1 MEVGGEEHAGRRQ
14 SEANGAESETF
25 LFTEIIR
32 HGSGSSAADDA
43 PDEGAPGGPSC
54 ARRGRVPMRCSGS
67 GPNQAGVDTC
77 AVDRPDAVG
86 RAWWAWADR
95 PGGRQVAHLTD
106 LRLGSRPQ
114 EIVAI
119 DARALRGR

>member
-54 ARRGRVPMRCSGS
+54 ACRVNMEELAQI
-67 GPNQAGVDTC
+67 PNGAAGHNVVVTELE
-77 AVDRPDAVG
+77 ATQS
-86 RAWWAWADR
+86 RAAAR
-95 PGGRQVAHLTD
+95 HEQGGAS
-106 LRLGSRPQ
+106 LG
-114 EIVAI
+114 
-119 DARALRGR
+119 L

>member
-54 ARRGRVPMRCSGS
+54 ACRVKMKALAQIANGAAEHKVVVTEEQATQSRHAGRNEEWGAKMGC
-67 GPNQAGVDTC
+67 
-77 AVDRPDAVG
+77 
-86 RAWWAWADR
+86 
-95 PGGRQVAHLTD
+95 GG
-106 LRLGSRPQ
+106 
-114 EIVAI
+114 
-119 DARALRGR
+119 

>member
-43 PDEGAPGGPSC
+43 PDEGAPGGPCCACGVEMRELEQIGNGAAHDKVLVTEEEPTQSKDAGRNGNWG
-54 ARRGRVPMRCSGS
+54 ARRSVEE
-67 GPNQAGVDTC
+67 
-77 AVDRPDAVG
+77 
-86 RAWWAWADR
+86 
-95 PGGRQVAHLTD
+95 GGRQY
-106 LRLGSRPQ
+106 S
-114 EIVAI
+114 
-119 DARALRGR
+119 ARG

>member
-43 PDEGAPGGPSC
+43 PDESASRGPSC
-54 ARRGRVPMRCSGS
+54 ACRVKMKGLGQIADGAAEHNVVVNEKQPTQSRDARRH
-67 GPNQAGVDTC
+67 DE
-77 AVDRPDAVG
+77 
-86 RAWWAWADR
+86 
-95 PGGRQVAHLTD
+95 GGA
-106 LRLGSRPQ
+106 RLGF
-114 EIVAI
+114 
-119 DARALRGR
+119 DG

>member
-43 PDEGAPGGPSC
+43 PDESASRGPCCACRAKMKQLGQIANGAADHNVVVTEKQATPSRD
-54 ARRGRVPMRCSGS
+54 AGRNEEGRGR
-67 GPNQAGVDTC
+67 T
-77 AVDRPDAVG
+77 
-86 RAWWAWADR
+86 
-95 PGGRQVAHLTD
+95 GGGGGGWQVT
-106 LRLGSRPQ
+106 
-114 EIVAI
+114 
-119 DARALRGR
+119 